1 MKKKPKKYKSD
12 VKSLIH
18 SANLLFLL
26 GLVQNMDHSF
36 SHSKT
41 YRYFTL
47 GDKNKSKR
55 LLIVLHGYGQL
66 AKFFL
71 RKFSMCSE
79 SCFVVAPEGPHR
91 FYRKG
96 YSGRVGASW
105 MTKEARDHDIKDNII
120 WLNALLR
127 KLKDETSFEEIIL
140 LGFSQ
145 GGATA
150 ARWFYD
156 APNNFDKLILWSSV
170 FPPDIEKSMLTSTHK
185 NSYVVGINDEFIDN
199 IKRKEEL
206 KFYERIGF
214 STHIYDGNHDIDGPT
229 LNHILK

>member
-1 MKKKPKKYKSD
+1 
-12 VKSLIH
+12 
-18 SANLLFLL
+18 
-26 GLVQNMDHSF
+26 MDHSF

-71 RKFSMCSE
+71 RKFSMCSD
-79 SCFVVAPEGPHR
+79 SSFVVAPEGPHR

-120 WLNALLR
+120 WLNA
-127 KLKDETSFEEIIL
+127 
-140 LGFSQ
+140 
-145 GGATA
+145 
-150 ARWFYD
+150 
-156 APNNFDKLILWSSV
+156 
-170 FPPDIEKSMLTSTHK
+170 
-185 NSYVVGINDEFIDN
+185 
-199 IKRKEEL
+199 
-206 KFYERIGF
+206 
-214 STHIYDGNHDIDGPT
+214 
-229 LNHILK
+229 